1 MTTIRVWL
9 KLILL
14 VLVMMGFMMV
24 FYTITFFKTKTIA
37 RGFSFR
43 RRYCRAA
50 LWILGIDYK
59 HQDDYS
65 ENGACLY
72 VSNHRSLLDP
82 LIQLGY
88 IDAFIVSKAE
98 VGDYPLIGRGA
109 RETGIILVHRDSQ
122 SSRKA
127 ALGAIEEKLRA
138 GFPVL
143 IYPEGTTYGGEL
155 TKDFRRGAIEMAY
168 RLGVPIVP
176 VVIEYPLQ
184 SDYWVDGSFME
195 YFIQKFS
202 RRGKHQVWGRVG
214 PAIANSQVKSI
225 ATDIRHAI
233 ENMMQDIRQSLP
245 DHRYFQS

>member
-1 MTTIRVWL
+1 MRKAYAWFKIL
-9 KLILL
+9 LL
-14 VLVMMGFMMV
+14 VLVMIGFMMA
-24 FYTITFFKTKTIA
+24 FYTITFIKNRSIA

-43 RRYCRAA
+43 RKYCRTA
-50 LWILGIDYK
+50 LRIVGIAYI
-59 HQDDYS
+59 HENLYS
-65 ENGACLY
+65 GTGACLY

-127 ALGAIEEKLRA
+127 ALGVIEEKLRA
-138 GFPVL
+138 GHPVL

-184 SDYWVDGSFME
+184 SDYWVDGSFMD
-195 YFIQKFS
+195 YFIGKFS
-202 RRGKHQVWGRVG
+202 KPGKHNVWGRVG
-214 PAIANSQVKSI
+214 PAIVDSESKTI
-225 ATDIRHAI
+225 ASDTRHAI

-245 DHRYFQS
+245 DHRYFRT

>member
-1 MTTIRVWL
+1 MNKAIAWG
-9 KLILL
+9 KLFLL
-14 VLVMMGFMMV
+14 VLVMMGFMMA
-24 FYTITFFKTKTIA
+24 FYTITFFKNRTIA

-43 RRYCRAA
+43 RKYCRTA
-50 LWILGIDYK
+50 LRILGIQYT
-59 HQDDYS
+59 H
-65 ENGACLY
+65 ENFHSGKGACLY

-109 RETGIILVHRDSQ
+109 RETGIILVHRESQ

-127 ALGAIEEKLRA
+127 ALGAIEEKLRE

-184 SDYWVDGSFME
+184 SDYWVDGSFMN
-195 YFIQKFS
+195 YFIGKFS
-202 RRGKHQVWGRVG
+202 KRGKHKVWGRVG
-214 PAIANSQVKSI
+214 PAVINSEVKSI
-225 ATDIRHAI
+225 AIDTRHAI

-245 DHRYFQS
+245 DHRYFKS